1 MGNRNNIQSL
11 HGAGWKDSKCPFSA
25 HMSGKKKGKNNKNQI
40 CLWGSI
46 KWRVQLTTY
55 NNHAQ
60 MGTSAKEG
68 KIILLAHKLAV
79 AKTKLHV
86 FPSSFHPP
94 LNSGCLWLPTTWVR
108 PDSPTTHPNQ
118 CGVRFPQSVL
128 SFLSTSWLK
137 IPETILLTNVLIYI
151 LSVCLSG
158 FQFAFVFRFW
168 IRVVKSSPQF
178 ALYICKT
185 FSVLLTLDKTWWG
198 GGTSTL
204 FTGKKSNNQC

>member
-1 MGNRNNIQSL
+1 
-11 HGAGWKDSKCPFSA
+11 
-25 HMSGKKKGKNNKNQI
+25 
-40 CLWGSI
+40 
-46 KWRVQLTTY
+46 
-55 NNHAQ
+55 
-60 MGTSAKEG
+60 
-68 KIILLAHKLAV
+68 
-79 AKTKLHV
+79 
-86 FPSSFHPP
+86 
-94 LNSGCLWLPTTWVR
+94 
-108 PDSPTTHPNQ
+108 
-118 CGVRFPQSVL
+118 
-128 SFLSTSWLK
+128 LK

>member
-1 MGNRNNIQSL
+1 
-11 HGAGWKDSKCPFSA
+11 
-25 HMSGKKKGKNNKNQI
+25 MSGKKGEKTIKPI
-40 CLWGSI
+40 CLWGSNGGF
-46 KWRVQLTTY
+46 KLTTY

-79 AKTKLHV
+79 ANQIACLP
-86 FPSSFHPP
+86 FLLHPP
-94 LNSGCLWLPTTWVR
+94 LTQVVFDYPPLEFDLTPLPPIPMWV
-108 PDSPTTHPNQ
+108 P
-118 CGVRFPQSVL
+118 FPQSVL

-158 FQFAFVFRFW
+158 FQFAFGSGSW
-168 IRVVKSSPQF
+168 IRVVKSSPEF
-178 ALYICKT
+178 ACIFCKT

-198 GGTSTL
+198 PQLCSQGRVTTSVSQLLLVYPVISPGPDPGT
-204 FTGKKSNNQC
+204 K